1 MKKKWNWID
10 ITILLIII
18 LLIVGFLNRDK
29 IIRVGEK
36 VTESNVKDLVIT
48 LEAKELT
55 EDMVTDLSVGD
66 KIFSQYNFQNATIK
80 EVVVEPLLRSEAGSD
95 GKMRVYED
103 SEEVKVTIKI
113 DAQVTYSGPYMELGG
128 QVVKAGNSFVLK
140 TTKVELPSTIK
151 HIEVK

>member
-55 EDMVTDLSVGD
+55 RIWLQ
-66 KIFSQYNFQNATIK
+66 IFSQ
-80 EVVVEPLLRSEAGSD
+80 
-95 GKMRVYED
+95 M
-103 SEEVKVTIKI
+103 
-113 DAQVTYSGPYMELGG
+113 
-128 QVVKAGNSFVLK
+128 
-140 TTKVELPSTIK
+140 
-151 HIEVK
+151 

>member
-140 TTKVELPSTIK
+140 TTKVEFPSTIK